1 MTPEEQ
7 LTALRAALAR
17 GVRVVQRGS
26 ERIEYVSVAEM
37 RGVIA
42 DLEAQLGLS
51 SSAARQTYPRFVER
65 PR

>member
-1 MTPEEQ
+1 MTLEEQ

-42 DLEAQLGLS
+42 DLEAQLGVS
-51 SSAARQTYPRFVER
+51 NSAARQAYPRFVER